1 MLDGYEDFIAKVDHE
16 LDLLGIS
23 KDDVAMVDHLCY
35 RTETMDQYETVKAEF
50 SKISRSIA
58 EVMVQ
63 GRPIAT
69 FEFSPTLKASGWSVA
84 YVEVPAP
91 KQGNA
96 YKQGIEHAEFVIIG
110 EMDTFR
116 DKYNHIAFNDS
127 TWNDAINPEL
137 VVTLTDGTG
146 VIKFH
151 HQSVGA
157 ALRIGKSLNLLV
169 NP

>member
-1 MLDGYEDFIAKVDHE
+1 MLDGYDDFIAKVDHE

-23 KDDVAMVDHLCY
+23 KDDVAMIDHLCY
-35 RTETMDQYETVKAEF
+35 RTETMEQYEAVKSEF
-50 SKISRSIA
+50 SKISRLIA
-58 EVMVQ
+58 EVIVQ

-69 FEFSPTLKASGWSVA
+69 YEFSPALKASGWAVP

-91 KQGNA
+91 KQGNT

-116 DKYNHIAFNDS
+116 DKYSHITFNDS
-127 TWNDAINPEL
+127 TWSDAINPEL
-137 VVTLTDGTG
+137 VVTLSDGTG